1 MAATSPGHSHTALF
15 LLGFN
20 KNLHNWLFLAGTA
33 AGNAFECFSRLAHIL
48 LCSNKGLALF
58 QLSDISFNIMV
69 CEYNL
74 SHFMGYNI
82 TSAPLAAR
90 LACGMNSGQGI
101 LVFTLIS
108 CQCWLPVQSCHKSRI
123 ENAAL
128 AKPDAGEIFPNK
140 RCMKKNYYVTGTSR
154 EELVQ
159 NVNSAGLCG
168 WLLMPD
174 KIICL

>member
-1 MAATSPGHSHTALF
+1 MHLNVYHGWCTFYKGPAL
-15 LLGFN
+15 
-20 KNLHNWLFLAGTA
+20 
-33 AGNAFECFSRLAHIL
+33 S
-48 LCSNKGLALF
+48 
-58 QLSDISFNIMV
+58 QLSDISFNIML

-82 TSAPLAAR
+82 TSTPVAAR
-90 LACGMNSGQGI
+90 IACGMNSGQGI
-101 LVFTLIS
+101 LLFTLIS
-108 CQCWLPVQSCHKSRI
+108 CLCWFPVQSCHKSRI

-159 NVNSAGLCG
+159 NVYSAGLCG
-168 WLLMPD
+168 WLLIKSSARETKFYTFFYLD
-174 KIICL
+174 KIG